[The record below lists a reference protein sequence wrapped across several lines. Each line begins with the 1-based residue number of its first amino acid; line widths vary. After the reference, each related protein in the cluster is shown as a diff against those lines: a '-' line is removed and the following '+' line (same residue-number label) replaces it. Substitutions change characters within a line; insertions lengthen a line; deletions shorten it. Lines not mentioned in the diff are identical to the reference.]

1 MRTPPKC
8 VVTKRREKETNGQ
21 GENVNVKESSKAS
34 MLEREKEKERKR
46 KKKEEKKRWPRR
58 ETNLVE
64 GKEHAHLQDTLQ
76 YRGEREKAMV
86 K

>member
-1 MRTPPKC
+1 MA
-8 VVTKRREKETNGQ
+8 KE
-21 GENVNVKESSKAS
+21 
-34 MLEREKEKERKR
+34 
-46 KKKEEKKRWPRR
+46 R

>member
-1 MRTPPKC
+1 MRCNKKERERDQWP
-8 VVTKRREKETNGQ
+8 RRECQCEGKF
-21 GENVNVKESSKAS
+21 ESFNARKRER
-34 MLEREKEKERKR
+34 EREKEKKKR
-46 KKKEEKKRWPRR
+46 GKKKMAKERD
-58 ETNLVE
+58 TNLVE